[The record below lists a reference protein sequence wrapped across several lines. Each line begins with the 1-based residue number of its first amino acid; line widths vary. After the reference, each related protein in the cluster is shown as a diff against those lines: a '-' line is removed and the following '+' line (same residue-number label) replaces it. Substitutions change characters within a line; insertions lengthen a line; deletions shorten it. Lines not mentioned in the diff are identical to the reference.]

1 AEGLVDE
8 VDVHRCPLQAGT
20 MLSSG
25 VPHSTLSPLPT
36 WMALTVPAMS
46 ACTGVMSFITSMM
59 HSCWPATTAVPTS
72 TKGGAPGSGAR
83 QNTPTVDDSIVC
95 PPFRD
100 GGAPSGGP
108 GAWSTGGAAGGEGR
122 GAACAG
128 AGPAAK
134 VPAPCF
140 ETVTVTSPTV
150 TVASSHPEASRIS
163 RISLISLVLRDM
175 ASPCG
180 TQVPV

>member
-1 AEGLVDE
+1 PDGAVGQALDEEVGARPGVVVEGPQQHLEHAGAGEVDDLEARPVEVGECRRGLEGPHPQAPQALLPVAEGLVDE

-83 QNTPTVDDSIVC
+83 
-95 PPFRD
+95 
-100 GGAPSGGP
+100 
-108 GAWSTGGAAGGEGR
+108 
-122 GAACAG
+122 
-128 AGPAAK
+128 
-134 VPAPCF
+134 
-140 ETVTVTSPTV
+140 
-150 TVASSHPEASRIS
+150 
-163 RISLISLVLRDM
+163 
-175 ASPCG
+175 
-180 TQVPV
+180 